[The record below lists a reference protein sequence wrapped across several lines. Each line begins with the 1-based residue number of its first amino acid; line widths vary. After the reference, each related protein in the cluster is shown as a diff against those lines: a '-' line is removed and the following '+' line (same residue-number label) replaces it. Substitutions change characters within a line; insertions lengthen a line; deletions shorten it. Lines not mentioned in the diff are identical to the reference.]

1 MKAKLIKFSAWTL
14 LASCFYFV
22 EIDFTLPLI
31 AIGIYYA
38 TPDGSNRHVNL
49 MLSCLL
55 IFIFSY
61 EQYILANGV
70 YDVPLHDVIMFSAY
84 GIASILFY
92 SFGGRIQLIL
102 ALSGAIIHIG
112 YGMAWM
118 WTAYPHDFYY
128 RPAFVVL
135 TIIQLLAA
143 SKGALWS
150 ILYNKLQAVAHE
162 RIGMGSANVAG
173 GNNAHRKHS

>member
-1 MKAKLIKFSAWTL
+1 MKAKLIKFSAWGL
-14 LASCFYFV
+14 LASCFYFA

-55 IFIFSY
+55 VFIFGY
-61 EQYILANGV
+61 EQYIIANGA
-70 YDVPLHDVIMFSAY
+70 YDTPLHDVIMFSAY
-84 GIASILFY
+84 SISAILFY
-92 SFGGRIQLIL
+92 AYGGRIQLML
-102 ALSGAIIHIG
+102 ALSGAVIHIG
-112 YGMAWM
+112 YGMAWI
-118 WTAYPHDFYY
+118 WAAYPHDFYY

-162 RIGMGSANVAG
+162 RIGRGAAHDTSSHSSHR
-173 GNNAHRKHS
+173 GNS

>member
-1 MKAKLIKFSAWTL
+1 MKTKVIKFSAWAL

-38 TPDGSNRHVNL
+38 TPDGSNRQVNL
-49 MLSCLL
+49 MLACLL
-55 IFIFSY
+55 VFIFGY
-61 EQYILANGV
+61 EQYIIENDV
-70 YDVPLHDVIMFSAY
+70 YDTPLHDVIMLSVY
-84 GIASILFY
+84 GIFSILFY
-92 SFGGRIQLIL
+92 AFGGRIQLLL

-112 YGMAWM
+112 YGMAWI

-150 ILYNKLQAVAHE
+150 ILYNKLQAVTNE
-162 RIGMGSANVAG
+162 RIRMGAAHDTGSRSVHR
-173 GNNAHRKHS
+173 GNS